1 VLLNCT
7 VLMMSIIRGDGT
19 SISTTSTAAYSYEA
33 ETSIDEESDIVEKP
47 RLGLG
52 STANENIALRR
63 NYREMELL
71 WKTQKTLVEEEGY
84 VLKLIE
90 LYEKSVQVMACEE
103 LQQYVI

>member
-1 VLLNCT
+1 
-7 VLMMSIIRGDGT
+7 MSVIRGDGAST
-19 SISTTSTAAYSYEA
+19 ISASTAAYSYVA
-33 ETSIDEESDIVEKP
+33 EISLDESDNIEKP
-47 RLGLG
+47 RIGLG

-90 LYEKSVQVMACEE
+90 LYEKSVQVS
-103 LQQYVI
+103 V

>member
-1 VLLNCT
+1 
-7 VLMMSIIRGDGT
+7 MSVIRGDGT
-19 SISTTSTAAYSYEA
+19 STSTSTTAYSYEA
-33 ETSIDEESDIVEKP
+33 EISVDEESDIVEKP

-71 WKTQKTLVEEEGY
+71 WKTQKTLGEEEGY

-90 LYEKSVQVMACEE
+90 LYEKSVQVF
-103 LQQYVI
+103 LGYG